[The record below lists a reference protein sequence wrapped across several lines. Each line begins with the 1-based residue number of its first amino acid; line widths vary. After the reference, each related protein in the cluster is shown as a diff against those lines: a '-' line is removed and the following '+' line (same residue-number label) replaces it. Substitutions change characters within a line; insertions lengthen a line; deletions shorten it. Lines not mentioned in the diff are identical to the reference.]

1 MGAYVSDSAPN
12 TVNNQM
18 PPANQAEP
26 PANPNP
32 ATAPT
37 NSNVAEP
44 PANPNPATAPT
55 NSKVAESTP
64 ATLDPPPAPEQPK
77 QSAFATIAASMFTKS
92 NLLIAGAFIGA
103 YILLYVVLGKFFG
116 QGQESSSFNL
126 AISRSLDIL
135 FFVLFGIVAYVIYN
149 TYKTDENK
157 NVFTDAST
165 KITDYISDPM
175 STFTTGLFLVIFYFV
190 IYLFRIPNEK
200 DTKPFFVSI
209 IENIAWILLV
219 ISLFVD
225 FFTYTLGVSFYE
237 LFPFLDFFKKTSPP
251 SELAAQVFETKEVFN
266 ISNNIYTYD
275 EAQSVCKIFD
285 AEVATYS
292 QIEAA
297 YNKGGEWCNYGWSEG
312 QMALFPTQLETWEK
326 LQQSDDTS
334 CKPDKPSV
342 KNSCGRPGIN
352 GGYMANPYLRFG
364 VNCYGKKPSLSE
376 TDIARMTAAKQTIVP
391 KTPKDEALEKKVEY
405 WKQHKDKLLN
415 LNAFNQVKWSKH
427 ENAIK

>member
-12 TVNNQM
+12 TVNNQT
-18 PPANQAEP
+18 PPANPADP

-37 NSNVAEP
+37 TSKVAEP
-44 PANPNPATAPT
+44 PATAPT
-55 NSKVAESTP
+55 NSVVAGSASTNLTTP
-64 ATLDPPPAPEQPK
+64 VPTPAPEQPK
-77 QSAFATIAASMFTKS
+77 QSAFATIAASVFTKS

-116 QGQESSSFNL
+116 KGQEPSSFNL

-135 FFVLFGIVAYVIYN
+135 FFVLFGIIAYIIYN
-149 TYKTDENK
+149 AYKTDEKK

-200 DTKPFFVSI
+200 DTKPFFISI

-237 LFPFLDFFKKTSPP
+237 LFPFLDFFKKATPP
-251 SELAAQVFETKEVFN
+251 ADTPIFEPETKEVFN

-297 YNKGGEWCNYGWSEG
+297 YNKGGEWCNYGWSKG

-326 LQQSDDTS
+326 LQKDDANRST
-334 CKPDKPSV
+334 DAPSV
-342 KNSCGRPGIN
+342 KNNCGRPGIN

-364 VNCYGKKPSLSE
+364 VNCYGKKPAMSE
-376 TDIARMTAAKQTIVP
+376 TDIARMTAAKQAVVP

-405 WKQHKDKLLN
+405 WKQHKDQMLN

-427 ENAIK
+427 DNTVAK